1 MIGEETYICLLKLQL
16 LTLHG
21 DDMYLGIQKLVLQL
35 QKLINGGI
43 YFMATPSKD
52 TAITAALSCLYHNSN
67 EESLRYLTL
76 NEVSKEDILSCGF
89 DNEFLLK
96 IKSHVFEDKGK
107 SNILKNLTSDFH
119 FMKANDSNSLFVV
132 LLDEIAY
139 LPYEGL
145 ELEQLLSQFS
155 YYASSYNASLLFISF
170 GHNPEQVV
178 SKLLKMSQHIS
189 GICSILKSPS
199 SMTLAT
205 EFWRNE
211 EGSFAQGQNPIVLTK
226 EGYEIIVDESNAS
239 SSVDNGVCYTKA
251 NGFNPDKS
259 LFTNIKLFNDN
270 TTLFEDAMKNAV
282 AASIFLTLDTRD
294 GIDDLAS
301 LIYQLR
307 TTRGKHVKIFVL
319 EKVQGIRASSEH
331 FLLVCGANFLFDSA
345 SKSYYINAMMPTLK
359 SLTYNNQ
366 ITTPF
371 KNLLESYHLIEN
383 ESNGFLMPTAFIDKI
398 SLLLEQQINN
408 SKVEGAFVWLE
419 PKDGLNLETCIS
431 QFKPKRGGDYCT
443 AVDGKVILFLPTCRN
458 GELSTTLDHT
468 FNTEPTEMFK
478 TCDAVYSIDEIRNCI
493 DNLKSFTAVT
503 ALDNQVMEH
512 IIAEGN
518 QKREAAA
525 KAKDLYDLA
534 QTLVQTS
541 TPFDITKLEKKNT
554 ETEMEEIKN
563 V

>member
-1 MIGEETYICLLKLQL
+1 MIGEETCICLQRLQL
-16 LTLHG
+16 LTFHG

-35 QKLINGGI
+35 QKLVSSGI
-43 YFMATPSKD
+43 YFMTTQSKE

-67 EESLRYLTL
+67 EDALRYLTL

-96 IKSHVFEDKGK
+96 IKAHVFEDKGK
-107 SNILKNLTSDFH
+107 NNILKNLTRDFQ
-119 FMKANDSNSLFVV
+119 FMKVNDKNSLLVV

-145 ELEQLLSQFS
+145 ELEQLLSEFS
-155 YYASSYNASLLFISF
+155 YYTSSYNTSLLFISF

-189 GICSILKSPS
+189 GICSILKNPS
-199 SMTLAT
+199 TMTLAT
-205 EFWRNE
+205 EFWRSE
-211 EGSFAQGQNPIVLTK
+211 DGAFAQGQNKIVLTK
-226 EGYEIIVDESNAS
+226 EGYEIIVDETNAS
-239 SSVDNGVCYTKA
+239 ASVDNGVCYTKN
-251 NGFNPDKS
+251 NGFTPDNT

-270 TTLFEDAMKNAV
+270 KTLFEDAMKNAV
-282 AASIFLTLDTRD
+282 AACIFLTLDTRD
-294 GIDDLAS
+294 GIDELAS

-307 TTRGKHVKIFVL
+307 TTRGKHIKIFVL

-331 FLLVCGANFLFDSA
+331 FLLICGANFLFDSA
-345 SKSYYINAMMPTLK
+345 SKNYYINAMMPTLK
-359 SLTYNNQ
+359 NFTYENQ
-366 ITTPF
+366 ITSPF
-371 KNLLESYHLIEN
+371 ENLLESYHLIEN

-398 SLLLEQQINN
+398 TNLLQQQINN
-408 SKVEGAFVWLE
+408 AKVEAAFVWLE
-419 PKDGLNLETCIS
+419 PKDSLDLETCIS

-458 GELSTTLDHT
+458 GELSTTLAHT
-468 FNTEPTEMFK
+468 FNTEPAEMFK
-478 TCDAVYSIDEIRNCI
+478 TCDAVYTVNEIFNCV
-493 DNLKSFTAVT
+493 DNLKSYAAVT

-512 IIAEGN
+512 IIEQGKI
-518 QKREAAA
+518 KREAAV

-534 QTLVQTS
+534 QTFVQTS
-541 TPFDITKLEKKNT
+541 IPFDITNFEKKNT
-554 ETEMEEIKN
+554 EDEMEIKN